1 MHLAVEMSL
10 PYDLEYD
17 ILHYSGTCTC
27 RFYVQQLMLNSLKSV
42 RSNSLFAFLTFWE
55 IRKCLHC
62 QFYND

>member
-27 RFYVQQLMLNSLKSV
+27 NFESCILFFVNLK
-42 RSNSLFAFLTFWE
+42 
-55 IRKCLHC
+55 
-62 QFYND
+62 